1 MIGQSMPRSIAV
13 AIVDAVA
20 ADSQCRRLIPV
31 VSPYNVAQRSAG
43 TARNLTN
50 ATMAALAGAA
60 EFVSTPSGMHGESS
74 VHRNSRAARE
84 WWQDRGDALACDK
97 IASAT
102 AAAITRQI
110 GKAIPRWVRSA
121 TDVSRQPSRDV
132 SNIAKIADAWLSG
145 EIVAY
150 HSATG
155 VTVGDGKTYVFDWHE
170 TLALRCPVIYRS
182 LDDWKTGREEFSALF
197 STFQGWG

>member
-1 MIGQSMPRSIAV
+1 MWRS
-13 AIVDAVA
+13 A
-20 ADSQCRRLIPV
+20 A
-31 VSPYNVAQRSAG
+31 AG

-50 ATMAALAGAA
+50 ATMTALAGAA
-60 EFVSTPSGMHGESS
+60 EFVFSTPSGMHGESS
-74 VHRNSRAARE
+74 VPPEQPGGAGK

-121 TDVSRQPSRDV
+121 SGTGFSRQPSRDV

-145 EIVAY
+145 EDRRL
-150 HSATG
+150 SFSPPATG

-170 TLALRCPVIYRS
+170 TLALRCPVIYRRPRR
-182 LDDWKTGREEFSALF
+182 LERTGREEFSALF